1 MYTKVAPLEHSP
13 RLNAGSTGLRF
24 TSDLERPRGLLL
36 RSAAQ
41 PAAQNTEAGIPLAVV
56 MLAII
61 VTTFMTAPVTAQTG
75 ASRSTDESIR
85 AAIVLLDQLEQ
96 SQTRPIDTANLDG
109 VNELIIAVEKADPT
123 NPWLTYL
130 FGRSFALM
138 GRAGDAID
146 KLRKFTETREGRN
159 EWKAFRTL
167 GDLFVEQYPQ
177 LARAE
182 YRNAEALKANDPTI
196 IFGLSRC
203 AYGIGEPQEALRL
216 ARQVAQWGDGRNV
229 RYVSHLARM
238 LIANELW
245 SQADQTTATALEIAQ
260 QDAGKNLGR
269 RDPLLVV
276 DQQYQLT
283 IDLLGARIKLRG
295 ATVDSSLQL
304 ARAIRERANLRR
316 TISLFNVLDILEAT
330 IKAGDVRRR
339 PEVLQ
344 EYAETLAEVG
354 RTAEAKE
361 QFERLLK
368 LQPGN
373 TSARDWLSG
382 AKPDERQP

>member
-1 MYTKVAPLEHSP
+1 MFTKVTPLEHSP
-13 RLNAGSTGLRF
+13 RLNAGFTGLRF
-24 TSDLERPRGLLL
+24 TSDVEKPRGLK
-36 RSAAQ
+36 
-41 PAAQNTEAGIPLAVV
+41 PAAQNAEARIALAAV

-61 VTTFMTAPVTAQTG
+61 VTMVMTNRAPAQTG

-85 AAIVLLDQLEQ
+85 AAVDLLDQLEQ
-96 SQTRPIDTANLDG
+96 SQTRPIGNADLVG

-123 NPWLTYL
+123 NPWLAYL

-146 KLRKFTETREGRN
+146 KLREFTETREGRN
-159 EWKAFRTL
+159 EWKAFRIL

-177 LARAE
+177 LARAK

-203 AYGIGEPQEALRL
+203 AYGIGEPQKALHL
-216 ARQVAQWGDGRNV
+216 ARQVAESGDGRTV
-229 RYVSHLARM
+229 TYVSHLARM
-238 LIANELW
+238 LMANELW
-245 SQADQTTATALEIAQ
+245 SQADQTAAAALEIAQ
-260 QDAGKNLGR
+260 QNAEKNSGR

-283 IDLLGARIKLRG
+283 IDLLGARIESRG
-295 ATVDSSLQL
+295 ATVDLSLQL
-304 ARAIRERANLRR
+304 ARAIRDRANLIR
-316 TISLFNVLDILEAT
+316 TISMFDVLDILEAA
-330 IKAGDVRRR
+330 IEAGDVERR

-373 TSARDWLSG
+373 TSARAWLLRAEST
-382 AKPDERQP
+382 KRQP